1 MSTGDYIATFAS
13 ILVGLAVADLVTS
26 FNRLMRARARVAWD
40 WLPVAVA
47 LLVLLSSVQ
56 FWWSRFPLWTAAQT
70 FSFAAFLPDLLLL
83 LLIFFLA
90 AASLPDEMPAEGRF
104 DLGAYYRDNAR
115 YFWGLFAAFVAT
127 AMIVRASRA
136 AAAGAGAGEILLG
149 NWVNLLSV
157 ALMILLAFTARR
169 WLHAAVVLLISALV
183 ISLWVRMTIGG

>member
-13 ILVGLAVADLVTS
+13 ILIGLAVADLVTS
-26 FNRLMRARARVAWD
+26 FNRLMRARGRVAWD

-83 LLIFFLA
+83 LIIFFLA
-90 AASLPDEMPAEGRF
+90 AASLPDDLPTEGRF

-115 YFWGLFAAFVAT
+115 YFWSLFAAFVAT
-127 AMIVRASRA
+127 ATIVRVTRA
-136 AAAGAGAGEILLG
+136 AAEGAGAGAIFVD
-149 NWVNLLSV
+149 NWVNLVSV
-157 ALMILLAFTARR
+157 ALMLALAFTTRR
-169 WLHAAVVLLISALV
+169 WLHVGVVLLISALV
-183 ISLWVRMTIGG
+183 ISIWVRMTIGG